1 MWIWEH
7 ADWPHF
13 TWESKIVEP
22 KLRDVCFHQGVLVG
36 KMSSKTKDQNQI
48 MLDTMLANIVH
59 SSAIEGV
66 KLTALFV
73 RSSLAS
79 KLGLS

>member
-36 KMSSKTKDQNQI
+36 KMSSQTKDQNQI
-48 MLDTMLANIVH
+48 
-59 SSAIEGV
+59 S
-66 KLTALFV
+66 
-73 RSSLAS
+73 
-79 KLGLS
+79 